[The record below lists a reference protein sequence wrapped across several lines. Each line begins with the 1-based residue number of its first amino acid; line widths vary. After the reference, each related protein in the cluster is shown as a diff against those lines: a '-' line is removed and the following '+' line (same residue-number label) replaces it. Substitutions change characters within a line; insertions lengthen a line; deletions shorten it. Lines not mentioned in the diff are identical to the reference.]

1 LTLAHRFAANY
12 PAFAAKEV
20 DLNKFLPA
28 CVCTLACVLL
38 LGQPNLLTAFATEP
52 AKLTVEPSTIVLR
65 GPRAAGQAVATLQT
79 PDGRQIDVTRR
90 ALWTTTD
97 SNVAS
102 VVDGRLQPAADGTCL
117 ITAAL
122 SDPQLGNLEAKL
134 EVVVADQATSE
145 SLSFRRDV
153 LPILNKYGCNS
164 GSCHGKLAGQNGFRL
179 SLFGFDPAADY
190 NSLTKEG
197 RGRRVFPAAPE
208 RSLLLEKAVADVPH
222 GGSKRIDHDSAAYET
237 LRTWIAAGAPWGDDD
252 TSDHERIEVFPRDRG
267 LTRNAAQQLRVV
279 LHYADGASRD
289 ITAEAEFKSQRP
301 EILDVDPRGLI
312 TTHDV
317 SGEGTV
323 LVRYLGI
330 VQIARITVPFQDEVP
345 ENEYQHFQPAN
356 IVDQLTL
363 AKWREL
369 GVVPSH
375 DSSDADFIR
384 RAFLDAIGVLPTP
397 QEVRDFL
404 ADPAADKRDRLV
416 DQLLGRP
423 EFVDYWALQLG
434 DLLQNRKERDHDVRG
449 VKNVRAFHQWIRQ
462 QVAANRPWDAIAHD
476 VLTAKGDATSNPAI
490 GYYVVTVGESGQP
503 EQSEVVTSV
512 AQAFLGTRLGCA
524 KCHNHP
530 LEKYTQDDYY
540 HFAAF
545 LSRVKLNRKEPKDG
559 VTQLVISRQDAN
571 QNKDPV
577 GVTQPRTGQFMKPQ
591 TLERQPI
598 AIDAATDPREQLAA
612 WIADSSNEYFA
623 GAMVNRLV
631 QHFFGVGLVEPV
643 DDLRTTNPPSNQKLW
658 DALCKEF
665 VDHHF
670 DLRHLMRVLMTS
682 RTYQLSSATDAGNA
696 SDRQFYSHFIA
707 RRLPAEV
714 LLDALSA
721 STGAPDRFSGYPQ
734 GMRATQLPDPG
745 LNSYFLS
752 VFGRSP
758 RTTACACERQGD
770 VTLPQLL
777 HLMNGDSV
785 VQKIREPGGRL
796 ARLREQK
803 ATDEQ
808 MVEEL
813 FLATLSRLPDEQE
826 RQAVLA
832 PVTADSS
839 GEACVD
845 LFWALLNSKEFSFN
859 H

>member
-1 LTLAHRFAANY
+1 M
-12 PAFAAKEV
+12 
-20 DLNKFLPA
+20 KFLRIFVQA
-28 CVCTLACVLL
+28 VAWLFAVGHCLL
-38 LGQPNLLTAFATEP
+38 QDGVAIEQARLEVQP
-52 AKLTVEPSTIVLR
+52 PSIVLK
-65 GPRAAGQAVATLQT
+65 GPRAAGQAVATLHL
-79 PDGRQIDVTRR
+79 PNGRSVDVTRR
-90 ALWTTTD
+90 AAWESSD
-97 SNVAS
+97 SQIAS
-102 VVDGRLQPAADGTCL
+102 VTAGRLQPLADGNCQIAVSLT
-117 ITAAL
+117 
-122 SDPQLGNLEAKL
+122 DPELGSLNARLDL
-134 EVVVADQATSE
+134 TIADRGLDE
-145 SLSFRRDV
+145 PVSFRRDV
-153 LPILNKYGCNS
+153 LPILNKFGCNG

-197 RGRRVFPAAPE
+197 RGRRVFPAAPQ
-208 RSLLLEKAVADVPH
+208 RSLLLEKAAADVPH
-222 GGSKRIDHDSAAYET
+222 GGSKRIEHNSAAYQT
-237 LRTWIAAGAPWGDDD
+237 LRSWIAAGAPWGEND
-252 TSDHERIEVFPRDRG
+252 TSDHLRIEVYPNDRS
-267 LTRNAAQQLRVV
+267 LTRNDSQQLRVV
-279 LHYADGASRD
+279 LHFENGTTRD
-289 ITAEAEFKSQRP
+289 ITSEAEYKSQRP
-301 EILDVDPRGLI
+301 EILDVDPHGLI
-312 TTHDV
+312 STHDV

-330 VQIARITVPFQDEVP
+330 VQIARVSVPFSDTRLDSD
-345 ENEYQHFQPAN
+345 YQHFQPAN

-363 AKWREL
+363 EKWRKL
-369 GVVPSH
+369 GLVPSENST
-375 DSSDADFIR
+375 DSEFMR
-384 RAFLDAIGVLPTP
+384 RAYLDCIGTLPTP
-397 QEVRDFL
+397 QEVRDFISD
-404 ADPAADKRDRLV
+404 AGSDKRDRLV
-416 DQLLGRP
+416 DHLLSRP

-462 QVAANRPWDAIAHD
+462 QLAANRTWDAIARD
-476 VLTAKGDATSNPAI
+476 VLTASGDATTNPAI
-490 GYYVVTVGESGQP
+490 GYFVVTVGEAGQP

-559 VTQLVISRQDAN
+559 VTQLVVSRQDAK
-571 QNKDPV
+571 QNKEPV

-591 TLERQPI
+591 TLQRKPV
-598 AIDAATDPREQLAA
+598 AVDPGNDPRQQLAG
-612 WIADSSNEYFA
+612 WITNPRNEYFA

-631 QHFFGVGLVEPV
+631 QHYFGHGLVDPV
-643 DDLRTTNPPSNQKLW
+643 DDLRTTNPPTNQKLW

-665 VDHHF
+665 VDHKF

-682 RTYQLSSATDAGNA
+682 RTYQLSSATAPGNSA
-696 SDRQFYSHFIA
+696 DRQFYSHYNA

-721 STGAPDRFSGYPQ
+721 STGVHDRFSGYPQ

-745 LNSYFLS
+745 LNNYFLT

-785 VQKIREPGGRL
+785 VQKVRDPSGRL
-796 ARLREQK
+796 AKLREQK
-803 ATDEQ
+803 ANNQ
-808 MVEEL
+808 QIAEEL
-813 FLATLSRLPDEQE
+813 FLATLCRLPETRE
-826 RQAVLA
+826 LEAIESLA
-832 PVTADSS
+832 ASDAT
-839 GEACVD
+839 GEVWVD